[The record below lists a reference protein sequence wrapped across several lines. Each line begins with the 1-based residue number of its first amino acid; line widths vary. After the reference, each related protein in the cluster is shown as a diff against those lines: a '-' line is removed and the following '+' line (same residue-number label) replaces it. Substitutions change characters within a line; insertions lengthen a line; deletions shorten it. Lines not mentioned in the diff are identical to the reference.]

1 MALTATVQ
9 LPLLCTNL
17 LARDVSV
24 SQSQSCFFDFS
35 FSSVLVLCR
44 FRVTCYCTVWYLA
57 DSVCLSDVFT
67 CVAMT
72 TVPIVLHF
80 DPPAQ
85 CCSVAQSRSNTSQPE
100 TVGWAAG
107 SEGRPMEMARS
118 NTYHRPV
125 ENQTA
130 PKHHIELQRYSR
142 EKLVCDKNASW
153 VSNKRLMINWV
164 SKHLLEFTVVAVVVL
179 YSGYTA
185 LCQITLTL
193 VFELPL
199 SGTVPFIA
207 LVLVPPNSPLVH
219 NSDYIVYNYVNA
231 NYILWWR

>member
-1 MALTATVQ
+1 
-9 LPLLCTNL
+9 
-17 LARDVSV
+17 
-24 SQSQSCFFDFS
+24 
-35 FSSVLVLCR
+35 
-44 FRVTCYCTVWYLA
+44 
-57 DSVCLSDVFT
+57 VFT

-107 SEGRPMEMARS
+107 SEGRPMEMACS

-142 EKLVCDKNASW
+142 EKLVCDKNAS
-153 VSNKRLMINWV
+153 
-164 SKHLLEFTVVAVVVL
+164 
-179 YSGYTA
+179 
-185 LCQITLTL
+185 
-193 VFELPL
+193 
-199 SGTVPFIA
+199 
-207 LVLVPPNSPLVH
+207 
-219 NSDYIVYNYVNA
+219 
-231 NYILWWR
+231 